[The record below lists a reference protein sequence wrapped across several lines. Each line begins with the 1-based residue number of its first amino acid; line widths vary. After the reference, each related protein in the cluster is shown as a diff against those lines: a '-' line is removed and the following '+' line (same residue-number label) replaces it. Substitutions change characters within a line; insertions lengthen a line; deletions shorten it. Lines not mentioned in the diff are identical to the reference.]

1 MGQLT
6 KLIGNLTI
14 RQRITILIVAAMV
27 IGGLVTLSRWSRE
40 RDFRPLYTNLSPED
54 GGAVVAKLKET
65 GTEYRLS
72 ENGTTVMVP
81 SARVAELRLQMAS
94 AGLPKSGRMGFE
106 LFDKT
111 NFGATDFTEQVNFRR
126 ALEGELERSVMA
138 LSEVE
143 QARVHITFPKDS
155 IFVEARQPAKAS
167 VLLKLRTGAKL
178 SPANVLAVTHLV
190 ASAVDSLAPEA
201 VSVLDMQGNLLNRPR
216 RGLPGDA
223 AEASEGYLDYK
234 KSLEKDLVSKINAA
248 LDPLLGPEKFR
259 AAASVDC
266 DFTVGEQ
273 SEETF
278 DPTRSVMVSQQRTE
292 DINGAAM
299 ASGMPGTA
307 SNLPRPIS
315 RPGSGTAAGGVARR
329 TENIT
334 YQSSRTTRHLRLPQ
348 GTLKRMSLAVLVD
361 HTVRWEGSGAKT
373 KRIVEPASPEKLK
386 AVRDLVAAAT
396 GFTPDRGDL
405 LTVENQPFES
415 TLSWEPPAATPVAAP
430 APGTSLPLPA
440 WLDKLLKQKNMA
452 VLMGAGAGLLLLLL
466 LLVGFFIL
474 RSRKKGKKKAAGASA
489 SVEGHAA
496 LPPGAAAAAGMAR
509 AALENGPDIEQQLEA
524 KIAEQAALKARMDA
538 EALNSLKLPQ
548 ITTKKAEV
556 LNKHITEEAK
566 KDPGSMAQLVRTWLN
581 EQEH

>member
-1 MGQLT
+1 MDQITRLF
-6 KLIGNLTI
+6 GNLTL
-14 RQRITILIVAAMV
+14 RQRATILIVAALV
-27 IGGLVTLSRWSRE
+27 GGALVMFSRWSSE
-40 RDFRPLYTNLSPED
+40 RDFRPLYTNLAPED
-54 GGAVVAKLKET
+54 GGAVVAKLKE
-65 GTEYRLS
+65 GGVEYRLS
-72 ENGTTVMVP
+72 ENGASVMVP

-155 IFVEARQPAKAS
+155 IFLEARQPAKAS
-167 VLLKLRTGAKL
+167 VLLKLRLGAKL
-178 SPANVLAVTHLV
+178 SGANVLAVTYLI
-190 ASAVDSLAPEA
+190 ASAVDSLAPES

-216 RGLPGDA
+216 RGLSADG
-223 AEASEGYLDYK
+223 AESSEGHLDYRR
-234 KSLEKDLVSKINAA
+234 SMEKDLVAKINTA
-248 LDPLLGPEKFR
+248 LDPLLGAEKFR
-259 AAASVDC
+259 AGASVEC
-266 DFTVGEQ
+266 DFSVGEQ

-292 DINGAAM
+292 DISGTPA

-315 RPGSGTAAGGVARR
+315 RPGSGVAGGVARR
-329 TENIT
+329 TESVS

-348 GTLKRMSLAVLVD
+348 GTLKKMSLAVLVD
-361 HTVRWEGSGAKT
+361 HTVRWEGQGAKL
-373 KRIVEPASPEKLK
+373 KRVVEPASPEKLK

-396 GFTPDRGDL
+396 GFSADRGDL

-415 TLSWEPPAATPVAAP
+415 TLSWEPPPAVPMGAP
-430 APGTSLPLPA
+430 ASGTSLPLPA

-452 VLMGAGAGLLLLLL
+452 VLLGAGAGLMLILL
-466 LLVGFFIL
+466 LLVSFLFL
-474 RSRKKGKKKAAGASA
+474 RSRGKRKKSA
-489 SVEGHAA
+489 SVSVGGPVELTA
-496 LPPGAAAAAGMAR
+496 GAAAQPAAIEG
-509 AALENGPDIEQQLEA
+509 GPDLEQQMEA
-524 KIAEQAALKARMDA
+524 KLAEQAATRARLDA

-548 ITTKKAEV
+548 IATKKTEV
-556 LNKHITEEAK
+556 LNKHISAEAK
-566 KDPGSMAQLVRTWLN
+566 KDPAGMAHLVRTWLS

>member
-1 MGQLT
+1 MDQIIR
-6 KLIGNLTI
+6 LIGNLTL
-14 RQRITILIVAAMV
+14 RQRATIVMAAV
-27 IGGLVTLSRWSRE
+27 LVGGAIMMFSRWSRE

-65 GTEYRLS
+65 GVEYRLS
-72 ENGTTVMVP
+72 ENGASIMVP

-155 IFVEARQPAKAS
+155 IFLEARQGAKAS
-167 VLLKLRTGAKL
+167 VLLKLRLGAKL
-178 SPANVLAVTHLV
+178 SPANVVAVTHLV
-190 ASAVDSLAPEA
+190 ASAVENLAPEA

-216 RGLPGDA
+216 RGLSPDG

-234 KSLEKDLVSKINAA
+234 RSMEKDLVAKINTA
-248 LDPLLGPEKFR
+248 LDPLLGTEKFR
-259 AAASVDC
+259 ASASVEC

-278 DPTRSVMVSQQRTE
+278 DPTRSVMVNQQRTE
-292 DINGAAM
+292 DVNGTAA

-315 RPGSGTAAGGVARR
+315 RPGTAFTGGVARR
-329 TENIT
+329 TENVS

-348 GTLKRMSLAVLVD
+348 GTLKKMSLAVLVD
-361 HTVRWEGSGAKT
+361 HTVRWEGAGGKV

-386 AVRDLVAAAT
+386 AVRELVAAST
-396 GFTPDRGDL
+396 GFTAERGDL

-415 TLSWEPPAATPVAAP
+415 TVSWEPPVTAPVAAP

-440 WLDKLLKQKNMA
+440 WLDKLLKQKNIA
-452 VLMGAGAGLLLLLL
+452 VLMGVGGGLLLVLLL
-466 LLVGFFIL
+466 LMTALIL
-474 RSRKKGKKKAAGASA
+474 RSRNKQRKHAAV
-489 SVEGHAA
+489 SVEGPAA
-496 LPPGAAAAAGMAR
+496 LSAGATGGAGVIESGPG
-509 AALENGPDIEQQLEA
+509 LEQQMEA
-524 KIAEQAALKARMDA
+524 KLAEQSAMKARLDA
-538 EALNSLKLPQ
+538 EALNSLKLPPV
-548 ITTKKAEV
+548 TSKKAEV
-556 LNKHITEEAK
+556 LNKHICAEAK
-566 KDPGSMAQLVRTWLN
+566 KDPASMAHLVRTWLN
-581 EQEH
+581 EQER

>member
-1 MGQLT
+1 MDQITRLFA
-6 KLIGNLTI
+6 NLTL
-14 RQRITILIVAAMV
+14 RQRATILIVAALV
-27 IGGLVTLSRWSRE
+27 GGALIMFSRWSRE
-40 RDFRPLYTNLSPED
+40 SDFRPLYTNLAPED
-54 GGAVVAKLKET
+54 GGAVVAKLRE
-65 GTEYRLS
+65 GGVDYRLS
-72 ENGTTVMVP
+72 ENGANVMVP

-143 QARVHITFPKDS
+143 QARVHVTFPKDS
-155 IFVEARQPAKAS
+155 IFLEARQPAKAS
-167 VLLKLRTGAKL
+167 VLLKLRLGAKL
-178 SPANVLAVTHLV
+178 SSANVLAVTYLI
-190 ASAVDSLAPEA
+190 ASAVDSLAPES

-216 RGLPGDA
+216 RGISADG
-223 AEASEGYLDYK
+223 AESSEGHLDYRR
-234 KSLEKDLVSKINAA
+234 SMEKDLVAKINTA
-248 LDPLLGPEKFR
+248 LDPLLGAEKFR
-259 AAASVDC
+259 ASASVEC

-292 DINGAAM
+292 DISGTSA

-315 RPGSGTAAGGVARR
+315 RPGSGVAGGVARR
-329 TENIT
+329 TENIS

-361 HTVRWEGSGAKT
+361 HAVRWEGQGAKL

-396 GFTPDRGDL
+396 GFTADRGDL

-415 TLSWEPPAATPVAAP
+415 TLSWEPPSAVPVGAP

-452 VLMGAGAGLLLLLL
+452 VLLGAGAGLMLVLL
-466 LLVGFFIL
+466 LLVSFLFL
-474 RSRKKGKKKAAGASA
+474 RGRGKRNKGASA
-489 SVEGHAA
+489 SVGGPAA
-496 LPPGAAAAAGMAR
+496 LTAGAATQPAAI
-509 AALENGPDIEQQLEA
+509 EDGPGLEQQMEA
-524 KIAEQAALKARMDA
+524 KLAEQAATRARLDA

-548 ITTKKAEV
+548 IATKKTEV
-556 LNKHITEEAK
+556 LNKHISAEAK
-566 KDPGSMAQLVRTWLN
+566 KDPAGMAHLVRTWLS